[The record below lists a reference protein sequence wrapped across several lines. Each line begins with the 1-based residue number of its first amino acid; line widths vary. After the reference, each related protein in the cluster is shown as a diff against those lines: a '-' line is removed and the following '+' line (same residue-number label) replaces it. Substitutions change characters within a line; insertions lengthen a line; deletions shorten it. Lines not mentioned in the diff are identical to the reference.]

1 MRGTTCTL
9 AGLGS
14 ALRIPTSSGIV
25 HLLEPQPPCGSPQY
39 VAPELLLNKPFD
51 GYAVDLFAAGV
62 MLFVMLL
69 GSEALFV
76 APLREDRRFQDIC
89 VEGNLKELLQR
100 MELAQSKS
108 FSASNDAL
116 ELLQE
121 MLRAEPKDRLSLS
134 QVQQHA
140 WVTQGGTDGATAPK
154 SLGDLS
160 SDLAS

>member
-1 MRGTTCTL
+1 
-9 AGLGS
+9 
-14 ALRIPTSSGIV
+14 
-25 HLLEPQPPCGSPQY
+25 

-76 APLREDRRFQDIC
+76 APLPEDRKFQDIC

-100 MELAQSKS
+100 MESKHSKS
-108 FSASNDAL
+108 FSISIDATD
-116 ELLQE
+116 LLQK

-134 QVQQHA
+134 QIQQHA
-140 WVTQGGTDGATAPK
+140 WVTQGGADGATAPK
-154 SLGDLS
+154 SRVELS
-160 SDLAS
+160 SGLTD